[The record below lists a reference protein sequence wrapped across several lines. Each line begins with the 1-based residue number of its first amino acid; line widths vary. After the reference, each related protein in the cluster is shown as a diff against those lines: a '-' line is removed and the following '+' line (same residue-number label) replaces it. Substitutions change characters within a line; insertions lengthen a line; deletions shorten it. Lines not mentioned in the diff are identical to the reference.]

1 MPLVLLQAGD
11 TVVFKDLYRFTREAE
26 NGYKKYMEWL
36 DRGINMVFL
45 DNPTVSSDYIRQMMT
60 TAEQQDIVTKTAME
74 SIIKLLII
82 VELDRGE
89 KQCLIYPSLL
99 KMELLQAIRRVEE
112 NQASL
117 IRCLMLSER
126 IF

>member
-1 MPLVLLQAGD
+1 
-11 TVVFKDLYRFTREAE
+11 
-26 NGYKKYMEWL
+26 
-36 DRGINMVFL
+36 MVFL

-82 VELDRGE
+82 VELDRE
-89 KQCLIYPSLL
+89 RSSAFIYPSLL